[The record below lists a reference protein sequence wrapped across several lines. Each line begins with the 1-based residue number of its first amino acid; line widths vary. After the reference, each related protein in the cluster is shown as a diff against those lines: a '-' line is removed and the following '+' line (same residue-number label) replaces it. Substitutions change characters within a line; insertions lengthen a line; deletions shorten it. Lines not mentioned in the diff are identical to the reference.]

1 LPPTDEQRAVI
12 DSPSAVFV
20 HACPGAG
27 KTETIVGRVSALIS
41 SIAPRRGLAVLSFT
55 NAALEEFTRRC
66 VEVSLERVLRH
77 PHYVGTFDAFVRHFL
92 VLPGGLLGCDAR
104 PNIVDSWRTL
114 GVEVRLQGRRAFR
127 GSGVSLDLFDPETG
141 RVDAEHIGVQALRNH
156 VTQNQQAYERAAHTT
171 RARLRRHGTLSAGDA
186 RVEACKKLRDAAWQ
200 RALGA
205 ALHARF
211 GEVLV
216 DEGQDCTPQDIEIL
230 TWLRSLGVPIT
241 LVADPDQSI
250 YEFRR
255 SVPTE
260 LNAFRESYAPESRPR
275 LTGNFRSS
283 PPICGLAATL
293 RSDRVADRSV
303 GETAQSVQPV
313 VVCPYDGDVSPDIGE
328 WARTVLSGIL
338 GETATSVVLAHKRKS
353 AQKAVGR
360 DSPDG
365 GTSRIAALARAVAG
379 FHSESVSLRARES
392 ALRVVEGLLL
402 DFMGRLGEHETPAQA
417 LTRHAMNHR
426 VMRRQALELLT
437 SLPKHCP
444 DDDASRQ
451 AWIDTARRGCE
462 ALGLSCPATQTAAR
476 FLRNPPNR
484 TWAHGLRLRAE
495 VEIQYST
502 VHEAKGKQFD
512 AVILVIPPDRAP
524 ASHTTELFTA
534 WENGTELEAKRVVYV
549 AVTRARRLVV
559 LAIPSAHLARCQT
572 ILQAARVSFE
582 TNPPLR

>member
-1 LPPTDEQRAVI
+1 MPPTDEQRAVI
-12 DSPSAVFV
+12 SSPSAVFV

-27 KTETIVGRVSALIS
+27 KTETIVSRVSALVS

-66 VEVSLERVLRH
+66 VDASLESVLHH

-92 VLPGGLLGCDAR
+92 VLPGGVPGCDAR
-104 PNIVDSWRTL
+104 LNIVDSWRTL

-127 GSGVSLDLFDPETG
+127 GPGVSLDLFDPETG
-141 RVDAEHIGVQALRNH
+141 RVDVDRIGIQALRTH
-156 VTQNQQAYERAAHTT
+156 VAQNQPAYEHAARTI
-171 RARLRRHGTLSAGDA
+171 RGRLRRHGTLSTGDA
-186 RVEACKKLRDAAWQ
+186 RVEACQKIRDAAWQ
-200 RALGA
+200 AALGA
-205 ALHARF
+205 ALFARF
-211 GEVLV
+211 AEVLV
-216 DEGQDCTPQDIEIL
+216 DEGQDCNPQDIEIL
-230 TWLRSLGVPIT
+230 SWLRSLSIPIT
-241 LVADPDQSI
+241 VVADPDQSI

-255 SVPTE
+255 SLPAE
-260 LNAFRESYAPESRPR
+260 LGAFRESYAPGSRLR

-293 RSDRVADRSV
+293 RSDRVADRSI
-303 GETAQSVQPV
+303 GETAQCGQPV
-313 VVCPYDGDVSPDIGE
+313 VICPYDGDISPDIGE
-328 WARTVLSGIL
+328 WAGPLLCGIL
-338 GETATSVVLAHKRKS
+338 GNTATSVVLAHKRKS

-365 GTSRIAALARAVAG
+365 GASRIAALARAVAG
-379 FHSESVSLRARES
+379 FHSESVSLRGRES
-392 ALRVVEGLLL
+392 ALRLVEGLLL
-402 DFMGRLGEHETPAQA
+402 EFMGRLGEHETPAQA
-417 LTRHAMNHR
+417 LSRHAMNHR

-451 AWIDTARRGCE
+451 AWIDTARRACE
-462 ALGLSCPATQTAAR
+462 ALGLSCPATQTVAR

-484 TWAHGLRLRAE
+484 NWARGLRLRAE
-495 VEIQYST
+495 VEIQCST

-512 AVILVIPPDRAP
+512 AVILAIPPDRAP
-524 ASHTTELFTA
+524 ANLTTELFAA

-559 LAIPSAHLARCQT
+559 LAIPSAHLAHCQT
-572 ILQAARVSFE
+572 ILEAAQVSFE

>member
-1 LPPTDEQRAVI
+1 
-12 DSPSAVFV
+12 
-20 HACPGAG
+20 
-27 KTETIVGRVSALIS
+27 
-41 SIAPRRGLAVLSFT
+41 LST
-55 NAALEEFTRRC
+55 
-66 VEVSLERVLRH
+66 
-77 PHYVGTFDAFVRHFL
+77 
-92 VLPGGLLGCDAR
+92 
-104 PNIVDSWRTL
+104 
-114 GVEVRLQGRRAFR
+114 
-127 GSGVSLDLFDPETG
+127 
-141 RVDAEHIGVQALRNH
+141 
-156 VTQNQQAYERAAHTT
+156 
-171 RARLRRHGTLSAGDA
+171 GDA
-186 RVEACKKLRDAAWQ
+186 RVEACKKIRDAVWQ
-200 RALGA
+200 AALGA
-205 ALHARF
+205 ALRARF
-211 GEVLV
+211 AEVLV
-216 DEGQDCTPQDIEIL
+216 DEGQDCNPQDIEIL
-230 TWLRSLGVPIT
+230 SWLRSLGIPIT

-255 SVPTE
+255 SAPAE
-260 LNAFRESYAPESRPR
+260 LSLFGASYALESRVR

-283 PPICGLAATL
+283 PPIFGLAATL

-328 WARTVLSGIL
+328 WAGPVLSGIL

-365 GTSRIAALARAVAG
+365 GSSRIAALARAVAG
-379 FHSESVSLRARES
+379 FHSESVSLRGRDS
-392 ALRVVEGLLL
+392 ALRIVEGLLL

-451 AWIDTARRGCE
+451 AWIDTARRACE
-462 ALGLSCPATQTAAR
+462 ALGLSCPATQTAGR

-484 TWAHGLRLRAE
+484 TWARGLRLRAE
-495 VEIQYST
+495 VEIQCST

-524 ASHTTELFTA
+524 ANHTTELFTA
-534 WENGTELEAKRVVYV
+534 WENGTELEGKRVVYV

-559 LAIPSAHLARCQT
+559 LAIPSAHLAHCQT
-572 ILQAARVSFE
+572 ILEAAQVSFE
-582 TNPPLR
+582 TNQPLQ